1 MRSPRK
7 ASAIN
12 QFLIFDSLLR
22 YLLDQQGFRMSDS
35 SYAEREAEGI
45 NESGFH
51 QHGMWMELF
60 GVLPPGLLQHHSPS
74 GETRCTALVYLVSIW

>member
-1 MRSPRK
+1 MASPRK

-12 QFLIFDSLLR
+12 PFLILDGLLR
-22 YLLDQQGFRMSDS
+22 YLLDQQGFCMSDS

-51 QHGMWMELF
+51 QHGLWTELF
-60 GVLPPGLLQHHSPS
+60 GVLPPGLLHHHSPS

>member
-1 MRSPRK
+1 MASPRK

-12 QFLIFDSLLR
+12 PFLILDGLLR
-22 YLLDQQGFRMSDS
+22 YLLDQQGFCMSDS

-51 QHGMWMELF
+51 QHGMWMNCLGCCPLDF
-60 GVLPPGLLQHHSPS
+60 FNI
-74 GETRCTALVYLVSIW
+74 TALLVKLAALLWCIW

>member
-1 MRSPRK
+1 MASPRK

-12 QFLIFDSLLR
+12 PFLILDGLLR
-22 YLLDQQGFRMSDS
+22 YLLDQQGFCMSDS

-51 QHGMWMELF
+51 QHGLWMELF